1 MSRLSSFLVA
11 IVIIAGSIAL
21 ASFLVSRAPE
31 PERVESPPQI
41 PYAQTGAVIAGSG
54 AIPVYGAGTV
64 RAGAEVDIAPQ
75 VGGRIV
81 WVDAGFQSG
90 GRVQAGQTIFRIEEA
105 DYLYRVQEAEANLA
119 ARRVAL
125 LEEQEQAAIARAEY
139 ERYSSLQGN
148 GAGEERIS
156 PLTLR
161 EPQLDAARAEL
172 KRAEALLADARLALS
187 RTRVT
192 APFDG
197 HVREESVDVGQIVM
211 AGQTVGRLF
220 ASDAVEV
227 VVPLSDGDAALIP
240 GLWEL
245 EAGDGEQ
252 GVQALV
258 AARYGAGK
266 YAWKGYVDRGE
277 TSVDEL
283 TRTIDVV
290 VRVPDPFN
298 AGIPVGATRS
308 PGAAAGSPPPLLL
321 GEFVEVEITGVA
333 PETFF
338 RAPRAA
344 LQPGNELWVV
354 DPGGR
359 VSIVPVQVLQR
370 ADDEV
375 FVTGGLESGQA
386 VITGGIQFAVE
397 GMVVSTKASPVK

>member
-1 MSRLSSFLVA
+1 MSRISSFLVA
-11 IVIIAGSIAL
+11 VVIIGASVAL

-31 PERVESPPQI
+31 PERIEPPPQI
-41 PYAQTGAVIAGSG
+41 PYAQTDTVSAGFG
-54 AIPVYGAGTV
+54 AIPVFGAGTV
-64 RAGAEVDIAPQ
+64 RPGAEVDIAPQ
-75 VGGRIV
+75 IGGRIV
-81 WVDAGFQSG
+81 WVDAGFRSG
-90 GRVQAGQTIFRIEEA
+90 GRIQAGQTIFRIEEA

-139 ERYSSLQGN
+139 ERYSNRHGDTAVQ
-148 GAGEERIS
+148 AGVS

-161 EPQLDAARAEL
+161 EPQLEAARAEL
-172 KRAEALLADARLALS
+172 KRAEAQLADARLALS

-197 HVREESVDVGQIVM
+197 HVREESVDVGQIVG

-220 ASDAVEV
+220 ASAAVEV
-227 VVPLSDGDAALIP
+227 VVPLSDTEAALIP

-245 EAGDGEQ
+245 KAGDGEQ

-258 AARYGAGK
+258 VARYGEGK

-290 VRVPDPFN
+290 VRVPDPFSE
-298 AGIPVGATRS
+298 GIPVGAS
-308 PGAAAGSPPPLLL
+308 AIAGAGPPLLL
-321 GEFVEVEITGVA
+321 GEFVEVEITGLA
-333 PETFF
+333 PEVYF
-338 RAPRAA
+338 RVPRAA
-344 LQPGNELWVV
+344 LQPGNEVWVV
-354 DPGGR
+354 KPGGR
-359 VSIVPVQVLQR
+359 VGIVPVQVLQR

-375 FVTGGLESGQA
+375 FVTGDLDSGQA
-386 VITGGIQFAVE
+386 VITGGIQFATE
-397 GMVVSTKASPVK
+397 GMRVRGSSNTML

>member
-1 MSRLSSFLVA
+1 MSRISSFLIAV
-11 IVIIAGSIAL
+11 VIIGASVAL

-41 PYAQTGAVIAGSG
+41 PYAQTDTVTAGFG
-54 AIPVYGAGTV
+54 AIPVFGAGTV
-64 RAGAEVDIAPQ
+64 RPGAEVDIAPQ
-75 VGGRIV
+75 IGGRIV

-90 GRVQAGQTIFRIEEA
+90 GRIQAGQTIFRIEEA

-139 ERYSSLQGN
+139 ERYSNRQGDTAVQ
-148 GAGEERIS
+148 AGVS

-161 EPQLDAARAEL
+161 EPQLEAARAEL

-197 HVREESVDVGQIVM
+197 HVREESVDVGQIVG

-220 ASDAVEV
+220 ASAAVEV
-227 VVPLSDGDAALIP
+227 VVPLSDTEAALIP

-245 EAGDGEQ
+245 KAGDGEQ

-258 AARYGAGK
+258 VARYGEGK

-290 VRVPDPFN
+290 VRVPDPFSE
-298 AGIPVGATRS
+298 GIPVGVSTIA
-308 PGAAAGSPPPLLL
+308 GAGPPLLL
-321 GEFVEVEITGVA
+321 GEFVEVEITGLA
-333 PETFF
+333 PEVYF

-344 LQPGNELWVV
+344 LQPGNEVWVV
-354 DPGGR
+354 NPGGR
-359 VSIVPVQVLQR
+359 VGIVPVQVLQR

-375 FVTGGLESGQA
+375 FVTGDLDSGQA
-386 VITGGIQFAVE
+386 VITGGIQFATE
-397 GMVVSTKASPVK
+397 GMRVRAGTDPTL

>member
-1 MSRLSSFLVA
+1 MSRLSSFLIAV
-11 IVIIAGSIAL
+11 VIIAGSVAL

-31 PERVESPPQI
+31 PERVEPPPQI
-41 PYAQTGAVIAGSG
+41 PYAQTGTVMAGSG

-64 RAGAEVDIAPQ
+64 RPGAEVDIAPQ
-75 VGGRIV
+75 VGGKIV

-90 GRVQAGQTIFRIEEA
+90 GRVQAGQTILRIEEA

-139 ERYSSLQGN
+139 ERYSSRQGD
-148 GAGEERIS
+148 GAGQAGVS

-161 EPQLDAARAEL
+161 EPQLEAARAEL

-197 HVREESVDVGQIVM
+197 HVREEFVDAGQIVS

-290 VRVPDPFN
+290 VRVPDPFS
-298 AGIPVGATRS
+298 AGIPVGASTVA
-308 PGAAAGSPPPLLL
+308 GAGPPLLL

-333 PETFF
+333 PENYF

-354 DPGGR
+354 NPGGR
-359 VSIVPVQVLQR
+359 VGIVPVQVLQR

-375 FVTGGLESGQA
+375 FVTGDLESGQA
-386 VITGGIQFAVE
+386 VITGGIQFATE
-397 GMVVSTKASPVK
+397 GMRVRTEAGTSP

>member
-1 MSRLSSFLVA
+1 MSRLSSFLIAV
-11 IVIIAGSIAL
+11 VIIAGSLAL

-31 PERVESPPQI
+31 PERVEPPPQI
-41 PYAQTGAVIAGSG
+41 PYAQTGTVIAGSG

-75 VGGRIV
+75 VGGRVV

-90 GRVQAGQTIFRIEEA
+90 GRVQAGQTILRIEEA

-139 ERYSSLQGN
+139 DRYSSRQGDAAAQP
-148 GAGEERIS
+148 GVS

-161 EPQLDAARAEL
+161 EPQLEAARAEL

-197 HVREESVDVGQIVM
+197 HVREEFVDAGQIVS

-227 VVPLSDGDAALIP
+227 VVPLSDNDAALIP

-258 AARYGAGK
+258 AVRYGAGK

-290 VRVPDPFN
+290 VRVPDPFS
-298 AGIPVGATRS
+298 AGIPVGATRTS
-308 PGAAAGSPPPLLL
+308 GAAGAGPPLLL

-333 PETFF
+333 PENYF

-354 DPGGR
+354 NLGKR
-359 VSIVPVQVLQR
+359 VGIVPVQVLQR
-370 ADDEV
+370 ADDEA
-375 FVTGGLESGQA
+375 FVIGDLESGQA
-386 VITGGIQFAVE
+386 VITGGIQFATE
-397 GMVVSTKASPVK
+397 GMRVRTEAD

>member
-1 MSRLSSFLVA
+1 MSRISSFLVA
-11 IVIIAGSIAL
+11 VVIIGASVAL

-31 PERVESPPQI
+31 PERIEPPPQI
-41 PYAQTGAVIAGSG
+41 PYAQTDTVSAGFG
-54 AIPVYGAGTV
+54 AIPVFGAGTV
-64 RAGAEVDIAPQ
+64 RPGAEVDIAPQ
-75 VGGRIV
+75 IGGRIV
-81 WVDAGFQSG
+81 WVDAGFRSG
-90 GRVQAGQTIFRIEEA
+90 GRIQAGQTIFRIEEA

-139 ERYSSLQGN
+139 ERYSNRQGDTAVP
-148 GAGEERIS
+148 AGVS

-161 EPQLDAARAEL
+161 EPQLEAARAEL

-197 HVREESVDVGQIVM
+197 HVREESVDVGQIVG

-220 ASDAVEV
+220 ASAAVEV
-227 VVPLSDGDAALIP
+227 VVPLSDTEAALIP

-245 EAGDGEQ
+245 KAGDGEQ

-258 AARYGAGK
+258 VARYGEGK
-266 YAWKGYVDRGE
+266 YAWKGYVDRAE
-277 TSVDEL
+277 TSLDEQ

-290 VRVPDPFN
+290 VRVPEPFS
-298 AGIPVGATRS
+298 AGIPVGTSEAV
-308 PGAAAGSPPPLLL
+308 GGSPPLLV
-321 GEFVEVEITGVA
+321 GEFVEVEITGLA
-333 PETFF
+333 PESFF

-344 LQPGNELWVV
+344 LQPGNEMWTVNNRGV
-354 DPGGR
+354 

-370 ADDEV
+370 ANDVV
-375 FVTGGLESGQA
+375 FITGDLESGQA
-386 VITGGIQFAVE
+386 VITSGVQFATE
-397 GMVVSTKASPVK
+397 GMRVRTEADPSL

>member
-11 IVIIAGSIAL
+11 ILIIAGSVAL

-41 PYAQTGAVIAGSG
+41 PYAQTGTVIAGSG

-64 RAGAEVDIAPQ
+64 RPGAEVDIAPQ
-75 VGGRIV
+75 VGGRIT

-90 GRVQAGQTIFRIEEA
+90 GRVQAGQAIFRIEEA

-139 ERYSSLQGN
+139 ERYSNRLGD
-148 GAGEERIS
+148 GAAQTGVS

-161 EPQLDAARAEL
+161 EPQLEAARAEL

-197 HVREESVDVGQIVM
+197 HVREESVDAGQIVM

-252 GVQALV
+252 GVQAIV
-258 AARYGAGK
+258 AVRYGAGK

-290 VRVPDPFN
+290 VRVPDPFS

-308 PGAAAGSPPPLLL
+308 SGASPPLLL

-333 PETFF
+333 PENFF

-354 DPGGR
+354 NPGGK
-359 VSIVPVQVLQR
+359 VSIVPVRVLQR

-375 FVTGGLESGQA
+375 FVTGGLEGGQA
-386 VITGGIQFAVE
+386 VITSGIQFATE
-397 GMVVSTKASPVK
+397 GMLVSTKASPIK

>member
-1 MSRLSSFLVA
+1 MSRISSFLVV
-11 IVIIAGSIAL
+11 VIIIGASVAL

-41 PYAQTGAVIAGSG
+41 PYAQTDTVIAGFG

-64 RAGAEVDIAPQ
+64 RPGAEVDIAPQ
-75 VGGRIV
+75 IGGRIV

-90 GRVQAGQTIFRIEEA
+90 GRIQAGQTVFRIEEA

-139 ERYSSLQGN
+139 ERYSNRQGDTAVQ
-148 GAGEERIS
+148 AGVS

-161 EPQLDAARAEL
+161 EPQLEAARAEL
-172 KRAEALLADARLALS
+172 KRAEALLADARLALA

-197 HVREESVDVGQIVM
+197 HVREESVDVGQIVG
-211 AGQTVGRLF
+211 AGQTVGRFF
-220 ASDAVEV
+220 ASAAVEV
-227 VVPLSDGDAALIP
+227 VVPLSDTEAALIP

-245 EAGDGEQ
+245 KAGDGEQ
-252 GVQALV
+252 GVRALV
-258 AARYGAGK
+258 VARYGEGK

-290 VRVPDPFN
+290 VRVPDPFS
-298 AGIPVGATRS
+298 AGIPLGPSAVAGA
-308 PGAAAGSPPPLLL
+308 GPPLLL
-321 GEFVEVEITGVA
+321 GEFVEVEITGLA
-333 PETFF
+333 PEVYF
-338 RAPRAA
+338 RVPRAA
-344 LQPGNELWVV
+344 LQPGNEVWVV
-354 DPGGR
+354 NPGGR
-359 VSIVPVQVLQR
+359 VGIVPVQVLQR

-375 FVTGGLESGQA
+375 FVTGDLDRGQA
-386 VITGGIQFAVE
+386 VITGGIQYATE
-397 GMVVSTKASPVK
+397 GMRVRTGTD

>member
-1 MSRLSSFLVA
+1 MSRISSFLIAVA
-11 IVIIAGSIAL
+11 IIAGSVAL

-31 PERVESPPQI
+31 PARIESPPHI
-41 PYAQTGAVIAGSG
+41 PYAQTGQVTAGSG

-64 RAGAEVDIAPQ
+64 RPAAEVDIAPQ
-75 VGGRIV
+75 IGGKVV

-90 GRVQAGQTIFRIEEA
+90 GRIQAGQTIFRIEEA

-139 ERYSSLQGN
+139 ERYSSRQGDAPAQT
-148 GAGEERIS
+148 GVS

-161 EPQLDAARAEL
+161 EPQLEAARAEL

-187 RTRVT
+187 RTRVS

-197 HVREESVDVGQIVM
+197 HVREESVDPGQIVR

-220 ASDAVEV
+220 AADAVEV
-227 VVPLSDGDAALIP
+227 VVPLSDNDAALIP

-245 EAGDGEQ
+245 EAGDGAQ

-258 AARYGAGK
+258 AVRYGAGK
-266 YAWKGYVDRGE
+266 YAWKGYVDRVE

-290 VRVPDPFN
+290 VRVPDPFS
-298 AGIPVGATRS
+298 AGIPVGVSTI
-308 PGAAAGSPPPLLL
+308 AGGSPPLLL
-321 GEFVEVEITGVA
+321 GEFVEVEIAGLA
-333 PETFF
+333 PESYF

-344 LQPGNELWVV
+344 LQPGNELWLVK
-354 DPGGR
+354 PGGR
-359 VSIVPVQVLQR
+359 VGIVPVRVLQR
-370 ADDEV
+370 AADEV
-375 FVTGGLESGQA
+375 FVTGALESGQA
-386 VITGGIQFAVE
+386 VVTGGIQFATE
-397 GMVVSTKASPVK
+397 GMRVRTEADPSL

>member
-1 MSRLSSFLVA
+1 MSRISSFLIAV
-11 IVIIAGSIAL
+11 VIIAGSVAL

-31 PERVESPPQI
+31 PERVAPPPQI
-41 PYAQTGAVIAGSG
+41 PYAQTGTVIAGSG

-64 RAGAEVDIAPQ
+64 RPGAEVDIAPQ
-75 VGGRIV
+75 VGGKIV

-90 GRVQAGQTIFRIEEA
+90 GRVQAGRTIFRIEEA

-139 ERYSSLQGN
+139 ERYSDRQKDTAAQ
-148 GAGEERIS
+148 AGVS

-161 EPQLDAARAEL
+161 EPQLEAARAEL

-197 HVREESVDVGQIVM
+197 YVREESVDPGQIVM

-227 VVPLSDGDAALIP
+227 VVPLSDRDAALIP

-252 GVQALV
+252 GVKALV
-258 AARYGAGK
+258 AVRYGEGN
-266 YAWKGYVDRGE
+266 YVWEGYVDRGE
-277 TSVDEL
+277 VSVDNQ
-283 TRTIDVV
+283 TRTIDVI
-290 VRVPDPFN
+290 VRVPDPFSP
-298 AGIPVGATRS
+298 GIPAGGAGS
-308 PGAAAGSPPPLLL
+308 AGGSPPLLV
-321 GEFVEVEITGVA
+321 GEFVEVEIQGLSIDGY
-333 PETFF
+333 F
-338 RAPRAA
+338 RVPRAA
-344 LQPGNELWVV
+344 LQPGNEVWTVNNRGVV
-354 DPGGR
+354 G
-359 VSIVPVQVLQR
+359 IVPVQALQR
-370 ADDEV
+370 ADDVV
-375 FVTGGLESGQA
+375 FVTGDLEDGQA
-386 VITGGIQFAVE
+386 VVTSGIQFAVE
-397 GMVVSTKASPVK
+397 GMVVRTKAGPVK

>member
-1 MSRLSSFLVA
+1 MSRISSFLLAV
-11 IVIIAGSIAL
+11 VIIAGSVAL

-31 PERVESPPQI
+31 PERIESPPQI
-41 PYAQTGAVIAGSG
+41 PYAQTGTVIAGSG

-90 GRVQAGQTIFRIEEA
+90 GRVQAGQMIFRIEEA

-139 ERYSSLQGN
+139 ERYSSLQGD
-148 GAGEERIS
+148 GAGQAGVS

-161 EPQLDAARAEL
+161 EPQLEAARAEL
-172 KRAEALLADARLALS
+172 KRADALLADARLALS

-197 HVREESVDVGQIVM
+197 HVREEFVDVGQIVM
-211 AGQTVGRLF
+211 VGQAVGRLF
-220 ASDAVEV
+220 SADAVEV
-227 VVPLSDGDAALIP
+227 VVSLSDRDAALIP

-245 EAGDGEQ
+245 EAGDGKQ
-252 GVQALV
+252 GVQAFV
-258 AARYGAGK
+258 TTRYGEGR

-277 TSVDEL
+277 TSLDEH

-290 VRVPDPFN
+290 VRVPDPFS
-298 AGIPVGATRS
+298 AGIPVGATI
-308 PGAAAGSPPPLLL
+308 AAGVAPPLLV
-321 GEFVEVEITGVA
+321 GEFVEVEIAGLA
-333 PETFF
+333 PESYY

-344 LQPGNELWVV
+344 LQPGNQLWIVN
-354 DPGGR
+354 PGGR

-375 FVTGGLESGQA
+375 FVTGGLDDGQT
-386 VITGGIQFAVE
+386 VVTGGIQFATE
-397 GMVVSTKASPVK
+397 GMIVRTGVDPSL

>member
-1 MSRLSSFLVA
+1 MSRLSSFLIAV
-11 IVIIAGSIAL
+11 VIIAGSVAL

-31 PERVESPPQI
+31 PERVEPPPQI
-41 PYAQTGAVIAGSG
+41 PYAQTGTVMAGSG

-64 RAGAEVDIAPQ
+64 RPGAEVDIAPQ
-75 VGGRIV
+75 VGGKIV

-90 GRVQAGQTIFRIEEA
+90 GRVQAGQTILRIEEA

-139 ERYSSLQGN
+139 ERYSSRQGD
-148 GAGEERIS
+148 GAGQAGVS

-161 EPQLDAARAEL
+161 EPQLEAARAEL

-197 HVREESVDVGQIVM
+197 HVREEFADAGQIVS
-211 AGQTVGRLF
+211 AGRTVGRLF

-227 VVPLSDGDAALIP
+227 VVPLSDNDAALIP

-258 AARYGAGK
+258 AASYGAGK

-290 VRVPDPFN
+290 VRVPDPFS
-298 AGIPVGATRS
+298 AGIPVGAATVA
-308 PGAAAGSPPPLLL
+308 GAGPPLLL

-333 PETFF
+333 PENYF

-354 DPGGR
+354 NPGGR
-359 VSIVPVQVLQR
+359 VGIVPVQVLQR

-375 FVTGGLESGQA
+375 FVTGDLESGQA
-386 VITGGIQFAVE
+386 VITGGIQFATE
-397 GMVVSTKASPVK
+397 GMRVRTEAD

>member
-1 MSRLSSFLVA
+1 MSRLSSFLIAV
-11 IVIIAGSIAL
+11 VIIAGSVAL

-31 PERVESPPQI
+31 PERVEPPPQI
-41 PYAQTGAVIAGSG
+41 PYAQTGTVIAGAG

-75 VGGRIV
+75 VGGKIV

-90 GRVQAGQTIFRIEEA
+90 GRVQAGQTLFRIEQA

-125 LEEQEQAAIARAEY
+125 LEEQEQAQIARAEY
-139 ERYSSLQGN
+139 ERYAARQSADAAQP
-148 GAGEERIS
+148 EVS

-172 KRAEALLADARLALS
+172 KRTEAQLADASLALS
-187 RTRVT
+187 RTRVS

-197 HVREESVDVGQIVM
+197 HVREEAVDMGQIVR
-211 AGQTVGRLF
+211 AGQTVGRLS
-220 ASDAVEV
+220 ASDYVEV
-227 VVPLSDGDAALIP
+227 VVSLTDQDAALIP
-240 GLWEL
+240 DLWEL

-252 GVQALV
+252 QVQALV
-258 AARYGAGK
+258 VTRYGAGK
-266 YAWKGYVDRGE
+266 YAWKGYVDRAE
-277 TSVDEL
+277 TALDEQ

-290 VRVPDPFN
+290 VRVPEPFR
-298 AGIPVGATRS
+298 AGIPVGAAT
-308 PGAAAGSPPPLLL
+308 AGGDSPPLLV

-333 PETFF
+333 PQRYF
-338 RAPRAA
+338 RIPRAA
-344 LQPGNELWVV
+344 LQPGNELWLVNP
-354 DPGGR
+354 DGK

-375 FVTGGLESGQA
+375 FVTGDLQGGQS
-386 VITGGIQFAVE
+386 VITAGIQFATA
-397 GMVVSTKASPVK
+397 GMQVRTGTEPAR

>member
-1 MSRLSSFLVA
+1 MSRLSSFLLVV
-11 IVIIAGSIAL
+11 VIIAGSVAL

-41 PYAQTGAVIAGSG
+41 PYAQTGTVISGSG

-64 RAGAEVDIAPQ
+64 RPGAEVDIAPQ
-75 VGGRIV
+75 VGGKIV

-90 GRVQAGQTIFRIEEA
+90 GRIQAGQTIFRIEEA
-105 DYLYRVQEAEANLA
+105 GYLYRVQEAEANLA

-139 ERYSSLQGN
+139 ERYSSRQGD
-148 GAGEERIS
+148 GAAQSGVS

-161 EPQLDAARAEL
+161 EPQLEAARAEL

-197 HVREESVDVGQIVM
+197 HVREESVDAGQIVM

-227 VVPLSDGDAALIP
+227 VVPLSDSDAALIP

-252 GVQALV
+252 GVQAIV
-258 AARYGAGK
+258 AVRYGAGK

-290 VRVPDPFN
+290 VRVPDPFS

-308 PGAAAGSPPPLLL
+308 SGASPPLLL
-321 GEFVEVEITGVA
+321 GEFVDVEITGVA
-333 PETFF
+333 PENFF

-344 LQPGNELWVV
+344 LQPGNELWIVT
-354 DPGGR
+354 PGGK

-375 FVTGGLESGQA
+375 FVTGGLEGGQA
-386 VITGGIQFAVE
+386 VITSGIQFATE
-397 GMVVSTKASPVK
+397 GMLVSTKASSVK

>member
-11 IVIIAGSIAL
+11 ILIIAGSVAL
-21 ASFLVSRAPE
+21 ASFLISRAPE

-41 PYAQTGAVIAGSG
+41 PYAQTGTVIAGSG

-64 RAGAEVDIAPQ
+64 RPGAEVDIAPQ

-90 GRVQAGQTIFRIEEA
+90 GRVQAGQTIFRVEEA

-119 ARRVAL
+119 ARRVVL

-139 ERYSSLQGN
+139 ERYSSRQGD
-148 GAGEERIS
+148 GAAQSGVS

-161 EPQLDAARAEL
+161 EPQLEAARAEL
-172 KRAEALLADARLALS
+172 KRAEALLADARLVLS

-197 HVREESVDVGQIVM
+197 HVREESVDAGQIVM

-227 VVPLSDGDAALIP
+227 VVPLSDSDAALIP

-252 GVQALV
+252 GVQAIV
-258 AARYGAGK
+258 AAHYGAGK

-290 VRVPDPFN
+290 VRVPDPFS

-308 PGAAAGSPPPLLL
+308 SGASPPLLL

-333 PETFF
+333 PENFF

-354 DPGGR
+354 NPGGK
-359 VSIVPVQVLQR
+359 VSIVPVRVLQR

-386 VITGGIQFAVE
+386 VITSGIQFATE
-397 GMVVSTKASPVK
+397 GMLVSTKASPAK

>member
-1 MSRLSSFLVA
+1 MSRLSSFLIAV
-11 IVIIAGSIAL
+11 VIIAGSVAL

-31 PERVESPPQI
+31 PERVEPPPQI
-41 PYAQTGAVIAGSG
+41 PYAQTGTVIAGSG

-64 RAGAEVDIAPQ
+64 RPGAEVDIAPQ
-75 VGGRIV
+75 VGGKIV

-90 GRVQAGQTIFRIEEA
+90 GRVQAGQTILRIEEA

-139 ERYSSLQGN
+139 ERYSSRQGD
-148 GAGEERIS
+148 GAGQAGVS

-161 EPQLDAARAEL
+161 EPQLEAARAEL

-197 HVREESVDVGQIVM
+197 HVREEFADAGQIVS
-211 AGQTVGRLF
+211 AGRTVGRLF

-227 VVPLSDGDAALIP
+227 VVPLSDNDAALIP

-258 AARYGAGK
+258 AASYGAGK

-290 VRVPDPFN
+290 VRVPDPFS
-298 AGIPVGATRS
+298 AGIPVGAATVA
-308 PGAAAGSPPPLLL
+308 GAGPPLLL

-333 PETFF
+333 PENYF

-354 DPGGR
+354 NPGGR
-359 VSIVPVQVLQR
+359 VGIVPVQVLQR

-375 FVTGGLESGQA
+375 FVTGDLESGQA
-386 VITGGIQFAVE
+386 VITGGIQFATE
-397 GMVVSTKASPVK
+397 GMRVRTEAD